1 MRVPPPSLLQH
12 KENRELSERLRT
24 VERSR
29 AAESERLGREVERL
43 RVAEEES
50 RVKADGVP
58 SLLEQLSFLRQE
70 LETTRLEKEA
80 VQEEARTYRVDTE
93 KVTLLLHSPTNLDG
107 EGRS

>member
-1 MRVPPPSLLQH
+1 VSPLSLLQH

-29 AAESERLGREVERL
+29 AAEGERLGREVERL

-70 LETTRLEKEA
+70 LETTREEKEA
-80 VQEEARTYRVDTE
+80 IREEARTYRVDTE
-93 KVTLLLHSPTNLDG
+93 KVTQLLHSPTNLDG
-107 EGRS
+107 EGKS